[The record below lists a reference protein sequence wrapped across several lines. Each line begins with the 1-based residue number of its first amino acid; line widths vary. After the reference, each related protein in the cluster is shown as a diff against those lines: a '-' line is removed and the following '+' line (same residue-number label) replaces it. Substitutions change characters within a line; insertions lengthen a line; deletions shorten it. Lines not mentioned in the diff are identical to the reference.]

1 MNFKQFLLKILH
13 ATLFDDIIQIEGFDF
28 NNILLDKKSYKNI
41 LIYDVTYKTLI
52 GIKVKIDGFNRV
64 YDGTRYLVFSII
76 QS

>member
-28 NNILLDKKSYKNI
+28 KNILSDKKSYKNI

-76 QS
+76 WS